1 MIAKILRA
9 IIPASFRPIRYLENL
24 VYRRVGGRIPQGPFS
39 GMRYIRNSVGSAYV
53 PKLLGIYERELN
65 DYVEEACASKFPLIV
80 DIGAAEGYY
89 AVGMSLR
96 NPNASII
103 AFEME
108 ERGRRAL
115 QEMATLNGV
124 GSRIQV
130 REKCGCADLRAALGY
145 SDRALVICD
154 VEGDEEKL
162 LDPASVPALART
174 QLLVET
180 HDFVSRGVTK
190 RLIERFTLTHKVR
203 CIWQEARNQK
213 EMPYRTL
220 VTALLPRRYL
230 NWAVS
235 EWRPEKMSW
244 LWMEPRTSANATA

>member
-1 MIAKILRA
+1 VIAKTLRA
-9 IIPASFRPIRYLENL
+9 IIPARFRPIRYLENL
-24 VYRRVGGRIPQGPFS
+24 VYRRVGGRIPRGPFS

-65 DYVEEACASKFPLIV
+65 DYVEEACASRFPLIV

-96 NPNASII
+96 NPNARVI
-103 AFEME
+103 AFEMQ

-115 QEMATLNGV
+115 EEMAALNGV
-124 GSRIQV
+124 ASRIQI
-130 REKCGCADLRAALGY
+130 RDECGCADLRAALTR
-145 SDRALVICD
+145 SERALVICD

-162 LDPASVPALART
+162 LDPATIPALART

-203 CIWQEARNQK
+203 RIWQEARNQN
-213 EMPYRTL
+213 EMPYSTL
-220 VTALLPRRYL
+220 ATALLPRRYL
-230 NWAVS
+230 DWAVS

-244 LWMEPRTSANATA
+244 LWMEPRASANATP

>member
-1 MIAKILRA
+1 VIATILRA
-9 IIPASFRPIRYLENL
+9 IVPARFRPIRYLENL
-24 VYRRVGGRIPQGPFS
+24 AYKRGGGRVPQGPFS
-39 GMRYIRNSVGSAYV
+39 GMRYIRGSVGSAYV
-53 PKLLGIYERELN
+53 PKLLGIYERELI
-65 DYVEEACASKFPLIV
+65 DYVEQACASRFSLIV

-96 NPNASII
+96 NPNATVI

-115 QEMATLNGV
+115 QEMAALNGV
-124 GSRIQV
+124 ASRIQI
-130 REKCGCADLRAALGY
+130 RDKCSCADLRAALGY
-145 SDRALVICD
+145 SDRALIICD

-162 LDPASVPALART
+162 LDPAAVPALART

-190 RLIERFTLTHKVR
+190 RLIERFNLTHKVR
-203 CIWQEARNQK
+203 RIWQEARSQK

-220 VTALLPRRYL
+220 VTAVLPRRYL
-230 NWAVS
+230 TWAVS

-244 LWMEPRTSANATA
+244 LWMEPRTSGNATA

>member
-9 IIPASFRPIRYLENL
+9 IIPARFRPIRYLENL

-39 GMRYIRNSVGSAYV
+39 GMRYIRDSVGSAYV
-53 PKLLGIYERELN
+53 PKLLGIYERELVN
-65 DYVEEACASKFPLIV
+65 CVEQACASRFPLIV

-96 NPNASII
+96 NPNARII

-108 ERGRRAL
+108 QRGRKAL
-115 QEMATLNGV
+115 QELAALNGV
-124 GSRIQV
+124 DSRIQI
-130 REKCGCADLRAALGY
+130 REKCVRADLEAVLVN

-162 LDPASVPALART
+162 LDPVAIPALAHT

-180 HDFVSRGVTK
+180 HDFVLRGVTE
-190 RLIERFTLTHKVR
+190 RLVERFSPTHQVR
-203 CIWQEARNQK
+203 RIWQEGRDQK

-220 VTALLPRRYL
+220 ATALLPHRYL
-230 NWAVS
+230 KWAVS
-235 EWRPEKMSW
+235 EWRPEQMSW
-244 LWMEPRTSANATA
+244 LWMEPFTMINATA